1 MSGEEVMLQPIC
13 VWLKSS
19 DRFEEKY

>member
-1 MSGEEVMLQPIC
+1 MSGEEVVLQPIC

>member
-19 DRFEEKY
+19 DRLEEKY